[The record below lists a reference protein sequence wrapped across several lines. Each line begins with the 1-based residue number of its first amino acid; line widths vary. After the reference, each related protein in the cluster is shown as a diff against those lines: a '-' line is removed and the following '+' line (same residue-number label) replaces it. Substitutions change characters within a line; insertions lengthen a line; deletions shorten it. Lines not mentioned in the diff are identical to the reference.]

1 MNGILMYSELENF
14 MHWLAWE
21 NVDDNNIMMN
31 HDDIFGELQLEFVK
45 SLQHYSD
52 LPKKQ
57 FINVTK
63 RMFDNRISELKY
75 KHYRTHRR
83 LAGNMMSIDDEFI
96 EDLLPDMF
104 DLEAYVEIK
113 DFVECIREQL
123 SGLDLD
129 IFDILYYGDE
139 RLTELLKLAGMR
151 SSYAYSGR
159 GTIRRKAWHIADI
172 LVISITKVKTSLSHI
187 EFVVRSVL

>member
-1 MNGILMYSELENF
+1 MNVLLLYSELEDF
-14 MHWLAWE
+14 MHWLAWK
-21 NVDDNNIMMN
+21 NVDDNNVMMN
-31 HDDIFGELQLEFVK
+31 HDDIFGELQIEFVK
-45 SLQHYSD
+45 SLKHYGN

-63 RMFDNRISELKY
+63 RMLDNRIAELRYKY
-75 KHYRTHRR
+75 YRTHRGM
-83 LAGNMMSIDDEFI
+83 AGNMLSIDDDFI
-96 EDLLPDMF
+96 EDLLPDIF
-104 DLEAYVEIK
+104 DLEAYIEIE
-113 DFVECIREQL
+113 DFVDDIRSQL

-151 SSYAYSGR
+151 SSFVYSGR

-172 LVISITKVKTSLSHI
+172 LAISINKVKTSISHI
-187 EFVVRSVL
+187 EIVVRSVL